1 MEITNI
7 KKDKMREYQNNYVK
21 NRKAVDEDYRIKIQ
35 TRSNQYIKER
45 CKNDEAYRLK
55 LNEQA
60 RVRKRR
66 LAEKNRN
73 EKLDYYN
80 MKIANFN
87 METGDIKEYFRMKMY
102 ITKWSNSSTENSE
115 NSE

>member
-7 KKDKMREYQNNYVK
+7 KKEKMREYQNNYVK
-21 NRKAVDEDYRIKIQ
+21 NRKAVDEEYRIRLQ
-35 TRSNQYIKER
+35 TRTNQYIKEK
-45 CKNDEAYRLK
+45 CKNDDAFRLK

-80 MKIANFN
+80 MKIANYDTEN
-87 METGDIKEYFRMKMY
+87 GDMNEYFRMCRYVARWGK
-102 ITKWSNSSTENSE
+102 SSTENSD

>member
-1 MEITNI
+1 
-7 KKDKMREYQNNYVK
+7 MREYQNNYVK
-21 NRKAVDEDYRIKIQ
+21 NRKAVDEEYRIRLQ
-35 TRSNQYIKER
+35 TRTNQYIKEK
-45 CKNDEAYRLK
+45 CKNDDAFRLK

-80 MKIANFN
+80 MKIANYDTEN
-87 METGDIKEYFRMKMY
+87 GDMNEYFRMCRYVARWGK
-102 ITKWSNSSTENSE
+102 SSTENSD